1 MKHVFFIDRERY
13 VLWYNNTASY
23 LWGLITEMNT
33 IKNPKTRKRC
43 ADEAIDVL
51 ECINSNHGL
60 THISFIE
67 YYELK
72 RAIEELGKAKYGIDS
87 WKKFWKAAYAMGEV
101 RIPGERIRVPKIELK
116 RKK

>member
-1 MKHVFFIDRERY
+1 MKPIFFIDRERCTLFY
-13 VLWYNNTASY
+13 DNTASY

-33 IKNPKTRKRC
+33 IKNPETRKRC

-51 ECINSNHGL
+51 DCINSNHGF

-72 RAIEELGKAKYGIDS
+72 RAIEELGKAKHGIDS
-87 WKKFWKAAYAMGEV
+87 WKKFWKTACVLSEV
-101 RIPGERIRVPKIELK
+101 RIPGDKLRLPKIEFK